1 MGDHAISQSGIENRD
16 DFIVAFARFGYS
28 GG

>member
-1 MGDHAISQSGIENRD
+1 MGDHAISQCIENRD